1 MCALLWQPL
10 RSDKLTDSGVPEWAD
25 KFVYDINPHELLDL
39 ADAGTA
45 MRIKM

>member
-1 MCALLWQPL
+1 MQPL
-10 RSDKLTDSGVPEWAD
+10 RSEVLTDSGVPEWAA
-25 KFVYDINPHELLDL
+25 KFIADINPEALLDL